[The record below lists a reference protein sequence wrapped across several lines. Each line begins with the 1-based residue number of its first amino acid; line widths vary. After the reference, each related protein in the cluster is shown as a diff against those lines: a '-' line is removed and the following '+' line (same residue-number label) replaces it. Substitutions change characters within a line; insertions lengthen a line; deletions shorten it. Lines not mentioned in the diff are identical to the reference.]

1 MNVSPVASSTKVQS
15 ALSNLGI
22 PEGFIANDVVPLL
35 QQLVVALGNVTSGGG
50 GSASLDVGST
60 VVDGGTTGYV
70 LYDNSG
76 ILGELGT
83 SIGGNEST
91 DAGKLVK
98 FGPTGNLVGSLVQAL
113 NPASSPVVTTKL
125 NYNEV
130 LFTTGV
136 SASASLRSAGG
147 SSVYNLPNIASGT
160 YNVITSGDTGSV
172 TDTMLAGSISNSK
185 LSNSAIT
192 IAGTSTSLGGSISQD
207 TITGLSSTGL
217 VKRTAANT
225 LSIASAGTDYVS
237 PSGTLAL
244 GGFGSIT
251 GTLGASNGG
260 TGITSLGT
268 GVATALGVNV
278 GSAGAFITFNGAAGT
293 PSSLA
298 LTNATGLPLTTG
310 VTGTLAVANGGTGI
324 TAFGT
329 GVATALGNAVNATS
343 GLLTYSIIGTSGATL
358 GLLNTANTFSAAQV
372 INNSATLLF
381 DVQNSGTSRFKVSTA
396 GVVTLGGAGT
406 NSSIVFT
413 GSGTSSSI
421 SSNAYG
427 DGLTSTGFFAAPG
440 FQSSSGGA
448 ITFRAN
454 GNLNLG
460 SGTVLGFSSSSDGAG
475 TIDTKLVRAAAASFQ
490 MGADHATTATDQTLS
505 AHNVTTGTGASLTIR
520 NGKGS
525 TAGGAVV
532 VACSATNGAP
542 VTLATFKAN
551 GNINFSN
558 LPTSS
563 AGLASGDLYKSAGVL
578 MVA

>member
-50 GSASLDVGST
+50 GSTSLDVGST

-76 ILGELGT
+76 VLGELGT
-83 SIGGNEST
+83 SIGGNESS

-260 TGITSLGT
+260 TGI
-268 GVATALGVNV
+268 
-278 GSAGAFITFNGAAGT
+278 
-293 PSSLA
+293 SSL
-298 LTNATGLPLTTG
+298 
-310 VTGTLAVANGGTGI
+310 
-324 TAFGT
+324 GT
-329 GVATALGNAVNATS
+329 GVATALGNAVNASS

-358 GLLNTANTFSAAQV
+358 GLLNTANTFSAAQT
-372 INNSATLLF
+372 IA
-381 DVQNSGTSRFKVSTA
+381 
-396 GVVTLGGAGT
+396 
-406 NSSIVFT
+406 
-413 GSGTSSSI
+413 
-421 SSNAYG
+421 
-427 DGLTSTGFFAAPG
+427 
-440 FQSSSGGA
+440 
-448 ITFRAN
+448 
-454 GNLNLG
+454 LG
-460 SGTVLGFSSSSDGAG
+460 SGTTAFALTPFTNGTNTLRVNLAAG
-475 TIDTKLVRAAAASFQ
+475 TPIMQAGNLSGNTTYGAVYLGNVTPGSTNYALAANTVNTYLNGQTGGSAVLAVNDSARISANATTSTIKGDVVLDKTVTAGGTTGAQTINKTSGSVNFAAAATSLVVTNSLC
-490 MGADHATTATDQTLS
+490 ATSSIIQC
-505 AHNVTTGTGASLTIR
+505 TI
-520 NGKGS
+520 
-525 TAGGAVV
+525 
-532 VACSATNGAP
+532 ATNDATAAAVKAVAGSGSFTIYLGTAP
-542 VTLATFKAN
+542 TAETR
-551 GNINFSN
+551 INFTLTN
-558 LPTSS
+558 
-563 AGLASGDLYKSAGVL
+563 
-578 MVA
+578 